1 MAGILIFRS
10 AVPELWMLSQ
20 ELSLYGIDF
29 EGFDTVSTFKFIWA
43 GDYKFVNTFKYPF
56 SYFFHDIMV
65 SNLK

>member
-1 MAGILIFRS
+1 MGGILIFRS

-43 GDYKFVNTFKYPF
+43 GDYKIRE
-56 SYFFHDIMV
+56 YF
-65 SNLK
+65 